1 MRPELDDFWPE
12 IQAELRRAV
21 EPSAYDL
28 WLAQIEPI
36 ALDGSTLVLS
46 APDQRRGWIADRFT
60 RVLQASSAAVL
71 GPDTTIEVVSAS
83 AAGAA
88 RANPSDRPSSAYRG
102 PGPLNP
108 KYTFDQFVIGD
119 SNRLAHAAAL
129 AVAELPGQAYN
140 PLFLHGP
147 PGLGKTHLLHSI
159 ASFVESFGD
168 GRVVRYATVESFTN
182 DFVRSVQSGSMD
194 RFKAAYR
201 TADVLLLDDVQ
212 FLESKTKTEE
222 ELFHTFN
229 ELYEAGSQ
237 LVLASDRAP
246 QDIGRVERRLRERF
260 ACGLV
265 APLQPPDYSMR
276 LTFLQKRA
284 DIDALNVADPVALE
298 VIADRVQGNIRSLEA
313 ALIRLVA
320 FHSLTG
326 RPIDGAL
333 ACEVL
338 DSLDGRRTP
347 ARRSVRDIQEAVCT
361 AFGLSRDELVSS
373 SKAARVAWPRQIGM
387 YLSRE
392 LTDQTLPTI
401 GRHFGGRN
409 HATVLHA
416 CKRTSERMESEPEAR
431 DAVDNLRR
439 RLGDYNPR
447 SDASRLTDRSH

>member
-1 MRPELDDFWPE
+1 VRPELDEIWPE
-12 IQAELRRAV
+12 IQAELQKAV
-21 EPSAYDL
+21 GPSAYDL
-28 WLAQIEPI
+28 WLDQMAPVS
-36 ALDGSTLVLS
+36 LDGATLVLS
-46 APDQRRGWIADRFT
+46 APDARRGWVADRFM
-60 RVLQASSAAVL
+60 RVLQASAAAIL
-71 GPDTTIEVVSAS
+71 GPEIAVEVVSAS
-83 AAGAA
+83 AAKGGAEA
-88 RANPSDRPSSAYRG
+88 HGRRRAPDPF
-102 PGPLNP
+102 NP

-159 ASFVESFGD
+159 AAYVAAYGD
-168 GRVVRYATVESFTN
+168 GRIVRYATVESFTN
-182 DFVRSVQSGSMD
+182 DFIDALRSSSMD
-194 RFKAAYR
+194 RFKASYR
-201 TADVLLLDDVQ
+201 GVDVLLLDDVQ
-212 FLESKTKTEE
+212 FLESKSKTEE

-265 APLQPPDYSMR
+265 APLQPPDFAMR
-276 LTFLQKRA
+276 LTFLRKRA
-284 DIDALNVADPVALE
+284 NVDALHLADPAALE
-298 VIADRVQGNIRSLEA
+298 VIADRVQGNLRSLEA

-326 RPIDGAL
+326 RPIDAAL
-333 ACEVL
+333 AAEVL
-338 DSLDGRRTP
+338 DSLEGRRP
-347 ARRSVRDIQEAVCT
+347 SAHRSVRDIQDAVCS
-361 AFGLSRDELVSS
+361 AFGLSHQELVSS
-373 SKAARVAWPRQIGM
+373 SKVARVTWPRQVGM
-387 YLSRE
+387 FLSRE

-416 CKRTSERMESEPEAR
+416 CKRTVQRIQHDPEALETI
-431 DAVDNLRR
+431 DGLRR
-439 RLGDYNPR
+439 RLGGEH
-447 SDASRLTDRSH
+447 TDRSR

>member
-1 MRPELDDFWPE
+1 VRPELEEIWPE
-12 IQAELRRAV
+12 IQAELRKAV
-21 EPSAYDL
+21 DPSAYDL
-28 WLAQIEPI
+28 WLGQVAPVSLEG
-36 ALDGSTLVLS
+36 ALLVLS
-46 APDQRRGWIADRFT
+46 APDQKRGWVADRFL
-60 RVLQASSAAVL
+60 RVLQAAGAAVL
-71 GPDTTIEVVSAS
+71 GPETTVEIVSV
-83 AAGAA
+83 
-88 RANPSDRPSSAYRG
+88 SSAGEARETRPARPLSAHGG
-102 PGPLNP
+102 PDPLNP
-108 KYTFDQFVIGD
+108 KYSFDQFVIGD
-119 SNRLAHAAAL
+119 SNRLAHAASL

-159 ASFVESFGD
+159 AAYVEAYGD

-182 DFVRSVQSGSMD
+182 DFVNALQSGSME

-201 TADVLLLDDVQ
+201 SADVLLLDDVQ
-212 FLESKTKTEE
+212 FLESKAKTEE

-246 QDIGRVERRLRERF
+246 HDIGRVERRLRDRF

-265 APLQPPDYSMR
+265 APLQPPDFTMR
-276 LTFLQKRA
+276 LTFLRKRA
-284 DIDALNVADPVALE
+284 DVDALQLADPVALE

-333 ACEVL
+333 AREVL
-338 DSLDGRRTP
+338 DSLEGRRTP
-347 ARRSVRDIQEAVCT
+347 ARRSVRDIQDAVCAEFT
-361 AFGLSRDELVSS
+361 LSREELISS
-373 SKAARVAWPRQIGM
+373 SKTARVAWPRQIGM
-387 YLSRE
+387 FLSRE

-416 CKRTSERMESEPEAR
+416 CKRTSQRITTDAEAR
-431 DAVDNLRR
+431 DTVEELRR
-439 RLGDYNPR
+439 KLGGEG
-447 SDASRLTDRSH
+447 SDRSR

>member
-1 MRPELDDFWPE
+1 MRPELDDIWPE
-12 IQAELRRAV
+12 VQAELRRAV
-21 EPSAYDL
+21 EPAAYDL
-28 WLAQIEPI
+28 WLADVDPTSLE
-36 ALDGSTLVLS
+36 GSVLTIS
-46 APDQRRGWIADRFT
+46 ASEQKRGWVADRFM
-60 RVLQASSAAVL
+60 RVLQTSAAAVL
-71 GPDTTIEVVSAS
+71 GPDTTVEVVSTS
-83 AAGAA
+83 AAG
-88 RANPSDRPSSAYRG
+88 SRPTAGRPLAQHGG
-102 PGPLNP
+102 PDPLNP

-159 ASFVESFGD
+159 AAYVESYGD

-182 DFVRSVQSGSMD
+182 DFINALQSGSMD

-201 TADVLLLDDVQ
+201 SADVLLLDDVQ
-212 FLESKTKTEE
+212 FLESKAKTEE

-265 APLQPPDYSMR
+265 ASLQPPDFAMR
-276 LTFLQKRA
+276 LTFLRKRA
-284 DIDALNVADPVALE
+284 NVDALHLADPSALE
-298 VIADRVQGNIRSLEA
+298 VIADRVQGNLRALEA
-313 ALIRLVA
+313 SLIRLVA

-333 ACEVL
+333 AAEVL
-338 DSLDGRRTP
+338 DSLEGRRGP
-347 ARRSVRDIQEAVCT
+347 VRRSVRDIQDAVCST
-361 AFGLSRDELVSS
+361 FGLSHQELVSA
-373 SKAARVAWPRQIGM
+373 SKVARVTWPRQIGM
-387 YLSRE
+387 FLSRE

-401 GRHFGGRN
+401 GRHFGDRN

-416 CKRTSERMESEPEAR
+416 CKRTVERMGRDREAFETI
-431 DAVDNLRR
+431 DGLRR
-439 RLGDYNPR
+439 RLGGDG
-447 SDASRLTDRSH
+447 TDRTH

>member
-1 MRPELDDFWPE
+1 VPRELEDIWPE
-12 IQAELRRAV
+12 IQAELHKAV
-21 EPSAYDL
+21 GPSAYDL
-28 WLAQIEPI
+28 WLAQLEPVS
-36 ALDGSTLVLS
+36 LDAAVLVIS
-46 APDQRRGWIADRFT
+46 APDSRRGWVADRFM
-60 RVLQASSAAVL
+60 RVLQTSMAAVL
-71 GPDTTIEVVSAS
+71 GPEIAIDVISAS
-83 AAGAA
+83 AAARHGEDPAA
-88 RANPSDRPSSAYRG
+88 PGRRRG
-102 PGPLNP
+102 PSAPDPLNP

-159 ASFVESFGD
+159 AAYVAAYGD

-182 DFVRSVQSGSMD
+182 DFVTAIQSSAMD
-194 RFKAAYR
+194 RFKASYR
-201 TADVLLLDDVQ
+201 GVDVLLIDDVQ
-212 FLESKTKTEE
+212 FLERKSKTEE

-246 QDIGRVERRLRERF
+246 EDIGRVERRLRERF

-265 APLQPPDYSMR
+265 APLQPPDFSMR
-276 LTFLQKRA
+276 LTFLRKRA
-284 DIDALNVADPVALE
+284 NLDALHLADPVALE
-298 VIADRVQGNIRSLEA
+298 VIADRVQGNLRALEA

-333 ACEVL
+333 AVEVL
-338 DSLDGRRTP
+338 DGLEGRRTP
-347 ARRSVRDIQEAVCT
+347 VHRSVRDIQDAVCT
-361 AFGLSRDELVSS
+361 AFGVSHKELVSAT
-373 SKAARVAWPRQIGM
+373 KVARITWPRQIGM
-387 YLSRE
+387 FLSRE

-416 CKRTSERMESEPEAR
+416 CKRTNQRIEHDAEAR
-431 DAVDNLRR
+431 AAVDGLRR
-439 RLGDYNPR
+439 RLAGEGPGGGP
-447 SDASRLTDRSH
+447 SA